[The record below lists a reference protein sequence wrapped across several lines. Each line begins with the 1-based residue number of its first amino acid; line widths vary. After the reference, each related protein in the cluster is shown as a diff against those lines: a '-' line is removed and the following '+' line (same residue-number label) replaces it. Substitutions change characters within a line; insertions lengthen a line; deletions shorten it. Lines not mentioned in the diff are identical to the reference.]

1 MHTCFFIISRYPS
14 FKSQRLMHPGLYDA
28 RNDAEPVFTG
38 SVDEMAEYI
47 NEMSDDYHTFDDEI
61 RWIVPR

>member
-1 MHTCFFIISRYPS
+1 MH
-14 FKSQRLMHPGLYDA
+14 LGLYDA
-28 RNDAEPVFTG
+28 RNDAELVFTG

-47 NEMSDDYHTFDDEI
+47 NEISDDYHTFDDEI